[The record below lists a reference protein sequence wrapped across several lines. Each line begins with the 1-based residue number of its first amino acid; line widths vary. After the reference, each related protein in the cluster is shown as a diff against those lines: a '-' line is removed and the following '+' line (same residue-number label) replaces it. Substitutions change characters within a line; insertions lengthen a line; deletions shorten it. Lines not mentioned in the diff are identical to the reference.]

1 MISNA
6 ISCSLV
12 PFLHRMHFLN
22 TTDHNPLKRLVRITY
37 FRCHLFCYLKQI
49 VVSELG
55 KKHKQKG
62 TQRAHAP
69 QMFNNYLLK
78 LTLRLPKRLNEQS
91 LIPCCLMLRGARGAH
106 AAIPG
111 SQAVTSWTWG
121 VGWTSPQEIQLAF
134 LHSLRS
140 PRCQFSNWRL
150 YYKEVG
156 NSKNGLRC
164 MWTLRQ
170 CQYPSVCR

>member
-37 FRCHLFCYLKQI
+37 FRFFLLPQTDS
-49 VVSELG
+49 SEWIG
-55 KKHKQKG
+55 KKTQAKRK
-62 TQRAHAP
+62 TQRAHVP

-91 LIPCCLMLRGARGAH
+91 SIPCCLMLRGARGAH